1 MNNNTAQTNVK
12 TARPRLSKHALSCAL
27 RNALDDA
34 FDSGD
39 YARIEAVHSIIE
51 KESNGLD
58 GLLRTIDNDPVDFIL
73 VASPGFSRE
82 LKLATGKSRNEWAA
96 LF

>member
-1 MNNNTAQTNVK
+1 MNTA
-12 TARPRLSKHALSCAL
+12 RHRHRLSKHALSCAL

-34 FDSGD
+34 LDSGD
-39 YARIEAVHSIIE
+39 YARIEAVHTIVE

-58 GLLRTIDNDPVDFIL
+58 GLLRTIDHDPVDFIL
-73 VASPGFSRE
+73 VAAPGFSRE